1 MTKQGLNELKELA
14 TEVEELRDKAVELMT
29 RLQNLYRYEADALK
43 LDAYMRLSY
52 AGSALKDAVPCIKD
66 SLLGLQRVY
75 NAENS

>member
-1 MTKQGLNELKELA
+1 
-14 TEVEELRDKAVELMT
+14 MT

-75 NAENS
+75 NTENS